1 MVYQRGF
8 GPFLLTIGDKLRSE
22 GDTISEND
30 D

>member
-8 GPFLLTIGDKLRSE
+8 APFLLTIRSKPLCE
-22 GDTISEND
+22 ADTISEND